1 MSTNQS
7 IKNPNGSTLGAVK
20 KQLYLIGG
28 IAGAILLLLVTIMS
42 YYIFKFKNNFETEQE
57 SRITYEQK
65 SEQLQSELT
74 TTQAELK
81 AKKNK
86 INLLEDTIDE
96 VQTRATNLNEA
107 KAKAEAEATKLLE
120 EKQRRQEELK
130 RKEEEFR
137 DLRAELQKE
146 IDAKEITI
154 TTLKGQLTVNLMDKI
169 LFASGKAEIKTDGK
183 RVLDKIAKT
192 FLNRFPDREIR
203 VEGHTD
209 NVPFRGSVLNNWDL
223 STQRAI
229 SAVRYLQTRAG
240 VDPARLAA
248 VGYAYYRPIDTN
260 KTREGRAR
268 NRRIEIIVMPPK
280 QLEAPEF

>member
-1 MSTNQS
+1 M
-7 IKNPNGSTLGAVK
+7 K
-20 KQLYLIGG
+20 KQLYIIGA
-28 IAGAILLLLVTIMS
+28 IAGAILLLIVTVMS
-42 YYIFKFKNNFETEQE
+42 YYIFKFKGNFEAEQE
-57 SRITYEQK
+57 SRITYEKK

-74 TTQAELK
+74 TTQAELE

-86 INLLEDTIDE
+86 ITLLEDTIDE
-96 VQTRATNLNEA
+96 VQVRATNLTEA
-107 KAKAEAEATKLLE
+107 KAKAEAEARELLS

-137 DLRAELQKE
+137 ELREELQKE
-146 IDAKEITI
+146 IDAQEITI

-183 RVLDKIAKT
+183 RVLDKIAKA

-229 SAVRYLQTRAG
+229 SAVRYLQTHAS

-248 VGYAYYRPIDTN
+248 VGYAYHRPIDTN

-280 QLEAPEF
+280 QTEAEEF

>member
-1 MSTNQS
+1 M
-7 IKNPNGSTLGAVK
+7 K
-20 KQLYLIGG
+20 KQLYLIGAV
-28 IAGAILLLLVTIMS
+28 AGAILLLFATVMS
-42 YYIFKFKNNFETEQE
+42 YYIFKFKNNFEAEQE
-57 SRITYEQK
+57 SRITYEKK
-65 SEQLQSELT
+65 SEQLQSDLT

-96 VQTRATNLNEA
+96 VQARASNLTEA
-107 KAKAEAEATKLLE
+107 KARAEAEATKLLA

-137 DLRAELQKE
+137 DLRQELQKE

-154 TTLKGQLTVNLMDKI
+154 TTLRGQLTVNLMDKI

-248 VGYAYYRPIDTN
+248 VGYAYYRPIETN

-280 QLEAPEF
+280 PAETPEF

>member
-1 MSTNQS
+1 M
-7 IKNPNGSTLGAVK
+7 K

-28 IAGAILLLLVTIMS
+28 IVGAILLLLVTIMS
-42 YYIFKFKNNFETEQE
+42 YYIFKFKNNFEAEQE
-57 SRITYEQK
+57 SRITYEKK
-65 SEQLQSELT
+65 SEQLQGELD
-74 TTQAELK
+74 TTQAELE

-86 INLLEDTIDE
+86 IDLLEDTIDE
-96 VQTRATNLNEA
+96 VQDRATDLTEA
-107 KAKAEAEATKLLE
+107 KAKAEAEATKLRLE
-120 EKQRRQEELK
+120 EQRRQEEIK

-146 IDAKEITI
+146 IEAKEITI

-169 LFASGKAEIKTDGK
+169 LFDSGKAEIKTDGK

-260 KTREGRAR
+260 KTSKGRAR

-280 QLEAPEF
+280 QADAPEF

>member
-1 MSTNQS
+1 M
-7 IKNPNGSTLGAVK
+7 KR
-20 KQLYLIGG
+20 QLYLIGA
-28 IAGAILLLLVTIMS
+28 IAGAILLLIVTAMS
-42 YYIFKFKNNFETEQE
+42 YYIFKFKGDFEAEQE
-57 SRITYEQK
+57 SRITYQKK

-74 TTQAELK
+74 TTQAELE

-86 INLLEDTIDE
+86 ITLLEDTIDE
-96 VQTRATNLNEA
+96 VQDRATNLTAA
-107 KAKAEAEATKLLE
+107 KAKAEAEAQELLS

-137 DLRAELQKE
+137 ELRAELQKE
-146 IDAKEITI
+146 IDAQEITI

-260 KTREGRAR
+260 KTSKGRSR

-280 QLEAPEF
+280 QPEAEGF

>member
-1 MSTNQS
+1 M
-7 IKNPNGSTLGAVK
+7 K
-20 KQLYLIGG
+20 KQLYLIGA
-28 IAGAILLLLVTIMS
+28 IAGPILLILVTVMS
-42 YYIFKFKNNFETEQE
+42 YYIFEFKGNFETEQE
-57 SRITYEQK
+57 SRITYEKK
-65 SEQLQSELT
+65 SGQLQRELT
-74 TTQAELK
+74 TTQAELE

-96 VQTRATNLNEA
+96 IQARATNLTEAKTKAEA
-107 KAKAEAEATKLLE
+107 KAMKLLS

-137 DLRAELQKE
+137 DLREELQKE
-146 IDAKEITI
+146 INAKEITI

-183 RVLDKIAKT
+183 RVLDKIAQT

-209 NVPFRGSVLNNWDL
+209 NVPFRGSVLNNWNL
-223 STQRAI
+223 STERAI

-240 VDPARLAA
+240 VDPARIAA

-260 KTREGRAR
+260 KTPKGRAR

-280 QLEAPEF
+280 QAEAQEF

>member
-1 MSTNQS
+1 M
-7 IKNPNGSTLGAVK
+7 K
-20 KQLYLIGG
+20 KRLYLIGA
-28 IAGAILLLLVTIMS
+28 IAGAILLILVTVMS
-42 YYIFKFKNNFETEQE
+42 YYIFEFKGNFEAEQE
-57 SRITYEQK
+57 SRITYEKK
-65 SEQLQSELT
+65 SEQLQRELT
-74 TTQAELK
+74 TTQAELE

-96 VQTRATNLNEA
+96 VQARATNLTEA
-107 KAKAEAEATKLLE
+107 KTKAEAEAMKLLS
-120 EKQRRQEELK
+120 EKQRKQEELK

-137 DLRAELQKE
+137 DLREELQKE

-154 TTLKGQLTVNLMDKI
+154 TTLKVNLMDKI

-183 RVLDKIAKT
+183 RVLDKIAQT

-260 KTREGRAR
+260 KTPKGRAR
-268 NRRIEIIVMPPK
+268 NRRIEIIVMPSK
-280 QLEAPEF
+280 QAEAQEF

>member
-1 MSTNQS
+1 M
-7 IKNPNGSTLGAVK
+7 K
-20 KQLYLIGG
+20 KQLYLISG
-28 IAGAILLLLVTIMS
+28 IVGTILFLLVTIMS
-42 YYIFKFKNNFETEQE
+42 YYIFKFKNNFEAEQE
-57 SRITYEQK
+57 NRITYEKK
-65 SEQLQSELT
+65 SEQLQNELT
-74 TTQAELK
+74 TTQAELE

-96 VQTRATNLNEA
+96 VQARATNLTEA
-107 KAKAEAEATKLLE
+107 KAKAEAEALKLLS

-137 DLRAELQKE
+137 DLREELQKE
-146 IDAKEITI
+146 IEAKEITI

-169 LFASGKAEIKTDGK
+169 LFASGKAEIKADGK
-183 RVLDKIAKT
+183 RVLDKIART

-209 NVPFRGSVLNNWDL
+209 NVPFRGSVLNNWNL
-223 STQRAI
+223 STERAI

-260 KTREGRAR
+260 KTSKGKAR

-280 QLEAPEF
+280 QTEAQEF

>member
-1 MSTNQS
+1 M
-7 IKNPNGSTLGAVK
+7 K
-20 KQLYLIGG
+20 KQLYLISG

-42 YYIFKFKNNFETEQE
+42 YYIFKFKGNFEAEQA
-57 SRITYEQK
+57 SRITYEKK
-65 SEQLQSELT
+65 SEQLQGELT
-74 TTQAELK
+74 TTQAELE

-86 INLLEDTIDE
+86 ITLLEDTIDE
-96 VQTRATNLNEA
+96 VQTRATNLTEA
-107 KAKAEAEATKLLE
+107 KAKAEAEAMELLS
-120 EKQRRQEELK
+120 EKQRRQDELK
-130 RKEEEFR
+130 RKEAEFQ
-137 DLRAELQKE
+137 DLRQELQKE

-154 TTLKGQLTVNLMDKI
+154 TTLQGQLTVNLMDKI

-183 RVLDKIAKT
+183 RVLDKIAQA
-192 FLNRFPDREIR
+192 FLNRYPDREIR

-240 VDPARLAA
+240 VDTARLAA

-260 KTREGRAR
+260 KTPKGRSR

-280 QLEAPEF
+280 QAEAQEF

>member
-1 MSTNQS
+1 M
-7 IKNPNGSTLGAVK
+7 K
-20 KQLYLIGG
+20 KRLYLIGA
-28 IAGAILLLLVTIMS
+28 IAGAILLILVTVMS
-42 YYIFKFKNNFETEQE
+42 YYIFEFKGNFETEQE
-57 SRITYEQK
+57 NRITYEKK
-65 SEQLQSELT
+65 SEQLQRELT
-74 TTQAELK
+74 TTQAELE

-96 VQTRATNLNEA
+96 VQARATNLTEA
-107 KAKAEAEATKLLE
+107 KTKAEAEAMKLLS

-137 DLRAELQKE
+137 DLREELQKE

-154 TTLKGQLTVNLMDKI
+154 TTLKGQLTVNLMNKI

-183 RVLDKIAKT
+183 RVLDKIAQT

-260 KTREGRAR
+260 KTPKGRAR

-280 QLEAPEF
+280 QAEAQEF

>member
-1 MSTNQS
+1 M
-7 IKNPNGSTLGAVK
+7 K
-20 KQLYLIGG
+20 KQLYLIGA
-28 IAGAILLLLVTIMS
+28 IAGAILLILVTVMS
-42 YYIFKFKNNFETEQE
+42 YYIFEFKGNFETEQE
-57 SRITYEQK
+57 SRITYEKK
-65 SEQLQSELT
+65 SGQLQRELT
-74 TTQAELK
+74 TTQAELE

-96 VQTRATNLNEA
+96 IQARATNLTEAKTKAEA
-107 KAKAEAEATKLLE
+107 KAMKLLS

-137 DLRAELQKE
+137 DLREELQKE
-146 IDAKEITI
+146 INAKEITI

-183 RVLDKIAKT
+183 RVLDKIAQT

-209 NVPFRGSVLNNWDL
+209 NVPFRGSVLNNWNL
-223 STQRAI
+223 STERAI

-240 VDPARLAA
+240 VDPARIAA

-260 KTREGRAR
+260 KTPKGRAR

-280 QLEAPEF
+280 QAEAQEF

>member
-1 MSTNQS
+1 MKTQLYR
-7 IKNPNGSTLGAVK
+7 LGA
-20 KQLYLIGG
+20 
-28 IAGAILLLLVTIMS
+28 IAGAILLLIVTVMS
-42 YYIFKFKNNFETEQE
+42 YYIFKFKNNFEAEQE
-57 SRITYEQK
+57 SRITYQKK
-65 SEQLQSELT
+65 SEQLQSDLT
-74 TTQAELK
+74 TTQAELE

-86 INLLEDTIDE
+86 ITLLEDTIDE
-96 VQTRATNLNEA
+96 VQERATNLTEA
-107 KAKAEAEATKLLE
+107 KTKAEAEATQLLA

-137 DLRAELQKE
+137 DLREELQKE
-146 IDAKEITI
+146 INAKEITI

-169 LFASGKAEIKTDGK
+169 LFASGKSEIKTDGK
-183 RVLDKIAKT
+183 RVLDKIAKA

-268 NRRIEIIVMPPK
+268 NRRIEIIVRPPK
-280 QLEAPEF
+280 ETEAQEF

>member
-1 MSTNQS
+1 M
-7 IKNPNGSTLGAVK
+7 K
-20 KQLYLIGG
+20 KQLYFLGA
-28 IAGAILLLLVTIMS
+28 IAGAILLLLATIMS
-42 YYIFKFKNNFETEQE
+42 YYIFKFKSNFETEQE
-57 SRITYEQK
+57 SRIAYEKK
-65 SEQLQSELT
+65 SQQLQSELT
-74 TTQAELK
+74 TTQAELE

-86 INLLEDTIDE
+86 IDLLEDTIDE
-96 VQTRATNLNEA
+96 VQERATNLNEA
-107 KAKAEAEATKLLE
+107 KAKAEAEATKLRLE
-120 EKQRRQEELK
+120 EQRRQEELK

-169 LFASGKAEIKTDGK
+169 LFDSGKAEIKTDGK

-260 KTREGRAR
+260 KTRDGRAR

-280 QLEAPEF
+280 QAEAPEF

>member
-1 MSTNQS
+1 M
-7 IKNPNGSTLGAVK
+7 K

-28 IAGAILLLLVTIMS
+28 IAGATLLILATVMS
-42 YYIFKFKNNFETEQE
+42 YYIFRFKHNFEEEQE
-57 SRITYEQK
+57 SRITYEKK
-65 SEQLQSELT
+65 SEQLQRKLS
-74 TTQAELK
+74 TTQAELE

-96 VQTRATNLNEA
+96 VQERATNLTEA
-107 KAKAEAEATKLLE
+107 KEKAETEAMELLS

-130 RKEEEFR
+130 RKEAEFR

-146 IDAKEITI
+146 IEAKEITI

-169 LFASGKAEIKTDGK
+169 LFASGKAKIKADGK
-183 RVLDKIAKT
+183 RILDKIAKA
-192 FLNRFPDREIR
+192 FLNRYPDREIR

-240 VDPARLAA
+240 VDPGRLAA

-260 KTREGRAR
+260 TTPKGRAR

-280 QLEAPEF
+280 QAEAQEF

>member
-1 MSTNQS
+1 M
-7 IKNPNGSTLGAVK
+7 K
-20 KQLYLIGG
+20 KQLYLIGAS
-28 IAGAILLLLVTIMS
+28 AGAILLLLTTVMS
-42 YYIFKFKNNFETEQE
+42 YYIFKFKNNFEAEQE
-57 SRITYEQK
+57 SRITYEKK

-74 TTQAELK
+74 TTQAELE

-96 VQTRATNLNEA
+96 IQARATNLTEA
-107 KAKAEAEATKLLE
+107 KAKAEAEARELLS

-146 IDAKEITI
+146 IEAKEITI

-169 LFASGKAEIKTDGK
+169 LFASGKAEIKADGK
-183 RVLDKIAKT
+183 RVLDKIARA

-209 NVPFRGSVLNNWDL
+209 NVRFRGSVLNNWNL
-223 STQRAI
+223 STERAI
-229 SAVRYLQTRAG
+229 SAVRYLQTHAG
-240 VDPARLAA
+240 VNPARLAA
-248 VGYAYYRPIDTN
+248 VGYAYFRPIDTN

-280 QLEAPEF
+280 QTAGEEF

>member
-1 MSTNQS
+1 M
-7 IKNPNGSTLGAVK
+7 K

-42 YYIFKFKNNFETEQE
+42 YYIFKFKGNFEAEQA
-57 SRITYEQK
+57 SRITYEKK
-65 SEQLQSELT
+65 SEQLQGELT
-74 TTQAELK
+74 TTQAELE

-86 INLLEDTIDE
+86 ITLLEDTIDE
-96 VQTRATNLNEA
+96 VQTRATNLTEA
-107 KAKAEAEATKLLE
+107 KAKAEAEAMELLS
-120 EKQRRQEELK
+120 EKQRRQDELK
-130 RKEEEFR
+130 RKEAEFQ
-137 DLRAELQKE
+137 DLRQELQKE
-146 IDAKEITI
+146 IEAKEITI
-154 TTLKGQLTVNLMDKI
+154 TTLQGQLTVNLMDKI

-183 RVLDKIAKT
+183 RVLDKIAQA
-192 FLNRFPDREIR
+192 FLNRYPDREIR

-260 KTREGRAR
+260 KTPKGRSR

-280 QLEAPEF
+280 QAEAQEF

>member
-1 MSTNQS
+1 M
-7 IKNPNGSTLGAVK
+7 K
-20 KQLYLIGG
+20 KQLYLIGA
-28 IAGAILLLLVTIMS
+28 IAGAILLLIVTVMS
-42 YYIFKFKNNFETEQE
+42 YYIFKFKGNFETEQE
-57 SRITYEQK
+57 SRITYEKK

-74 TTQAELK
+74 TTQAELA

-86 INLLEDTIDE
+86 ITLLEDTIDE
-96 VQTRATNLNEA
+96 VQDRATNLTAA
-107 KAKAEAEATKLLE
+107 KAQAEAEARELIS

-137 DLRAELQKE
+137 ELRAELQKE
-146 IDAKEITI
+146 IDAQEITI

-260 KTREGRAR
+260 KTSKGRSR

-280 QLEAPEF
+280 QPEAEGL

>member
-1 MSTNQS
+1 M
-7 IKNPNGSTLGAVK
+7 K

-28 IAGAILLLLVTIMS
+28 IAGAILLLLVTVMS
-42 YYIFKFKNNFETEQE
+42 YYIFKFKNNFEAEQE
-57 SRITYEQK
+57 SRITYENK
-65 SEQLQSELT
+65 SEQLQGELT
-74 TTQAELK
+74 TTQAELE

-86 INLLEDTIDE
+86 IDLLEDTIDE
-96 VQTRATNLNEA
+96 VQARATNLTEA
-107 KAKAEAEATKLLE
+107 KAKAEAEATKLLA

-280 QLEAPEF
+280 QPEAQEF

>member
-1 MSTNQS
+1 M
-7 IKNPNGSTLGAVK
+7 K
-20 KQLYLIGG
+20 KRLYLIGG
-28 IAGAILLLLVTIMS
+28 TAGAILLLLVTIVS
-42 YYIFKFKNNFETEQE
+42 YFIFKFKHNFEAEQA
-57 SRITYEQK
+57 SRITYEKK
-65 SEQLQSELT
+65 SEKLQDELT
-74 TTQAELK
+74 TTQAELE

-86 INLLEDTIDE
+86 ITLLEDTIDE
-96 VQTRATNLNEA
+96 VQTRSTNLTEA
-107 KAKAEAEATKLLE
+107 KAKAEAEAMKLLS
-120 EKQRRQEELK
+120 EKQQRQEEIR
-130 RKEEEFR
+130 RKEAEFQ

-169 LFASGKAEIKTDGK
+169 LFDSGRAVIKTDGK
-183 RVLDKIAKT
+183 RVLDKIAQV
-192 FLNRFPDREIR
+192 FLNRYLDREIR

-223 STQRAI
+223 STERAI

-260 KTREGRAR
+260 KTPKGRAR

-280 QLEAPEF
+280 QTEAEQF

>member
-1 MSTNQS
+1 M
-7 IKNPNGSTLGAVK
+7 K
-20 KQLYLIGG
+20 KQLYLIGA
-28 IAGAILLLLVTIMS
+28 IAGAILLLIVTVMS
-42 YYIFKFKNNFETEQE
+42 YYIFKFKGDFETEQE
-57 SRITYEQK
+57 GRITHQKK
-65 SEQLQSELT
+65 SEQLQSDLT
-74 TTQAELK
+74 TTQAELE

-86 INLLEDTIDE
+86 ITLLEDTIDE
-96 VQTRATNLNEA
+96 VQERATNLTEA
-107 KAKAEAEATKLLE
+107 KAKAEAETRELLS

-130 RKEEEFR
+130 RKEEEFQ
-137 DLRAELQKE
+137 DLHEELQKE

-183 RVLDKIAKT
+183 RVLDKIAKA

-260 KTREGRAR
+260 KTHEGRAR

-280 QLEAPEF
+280 ETEAQEF

>member
-1 MSTNQS
+1 M
-7 IKNPNGSTLGAVK
+7 KR
-20 KQLYLIGG
+20 QLYLLGA
-28 IAGAILLLLVTIMS
+28 IAGAVLLLLATIMS
-42 YYIFKFKNNFETEQE
+42 YYIFKFKGNFETEQE
-57 SRITYEQK
+57 SRIAYEKK
-65 SEQLQSELT
+65 SQQLQSELT
-74 TTQAELK
+74 TTQAELE

-86 INLLEDTIDE
+86 IDLLEDTIDE
-96 VQTRATNLNEA
+96 VQDRATNLNEA
-107 KAKAEAEATKLLE
+107 KAKAEAEAMKLRLE
-120 EKQRRQEELK
+120 EQRRQEELK

-169 LFASGKAEIKTDGK
+169 LFDSGKAEIKTDGK

-280 QLEAPEF
+280 QPEAQEF